1 MESCRAIHHRW
12 TLRGLVASYLDLA
25 LAYLFLCAASFAFF
39 VSKALSLVGISVP
52 CSCDLVLIDRR
63 HRKQQHQ
70 QQQQRSVGCLQ
81 RFLLDSTAGKIG
93 GVFDYFCVGD
103 CRDSRIGR
111 RDDVRFINHTDED
124 SRGSAASA
132 AGGQL
137 DLDRGE
143 ESCDSVSQPHPPRD
157 SKNLSLMSNLLVDR
171 GESSNYRD
179 EDFVDVK
186 GKAIVRQERPPNVLK
201 RRKRQKNISIK
212 ITSLCA
218 SSSSPVEVGRKGEVA
233 TATPLSVNDPV
244 SLVESTSNVV
254 PGTSFLLSGDQK
266 AIVEEISSTNPLQ
279 TVEKTLSYDIGRV
292 CVEEKNESDVTREL
306 KQALEE
312 EKSARAALC
321 LELEKERSAAASA
334 ADEAMAMIFRLQEE
348 KSAVQ
353 MEARQYKRIAEE
365 KSAYDEE
372 EKEILREIVVRR
384 EREKYVLQK
393 EVEAYQ
399 QMIAG
404 VDGAKQISGSNLST
418 EAEFIEDNTD
428 TSFGSF
434 DDTELIL
441 KTVYESIKKN
451 ERFRDEAQHVDAIEP
466 LVGSEQKSSTEFAN
480 ESTMSQEL
488 QFFSNVGDQHNT
500 EEQHSNLLNDRNDCH
515 VQEKGMLTMEKVPS
529 SIENNGAVY
538 ANGSSSP
545 RLIGTQ
551 HDDFHAPFIYLS
563 DKEDNAV
570 DMKFEVEVPSDDL
583 CMRPSL
589 HTDEVGSIS
598 SQVDTEASVLDVH
611 VIDDEIDMNRQG
623 DMGQLNLPQMA
634 LSRSHRYGVPK
645 ESSSE
650 SKVHCLIENLNTR
663 PKPLGTNIHR
673 SNSDVITVGQSVDVA
688 SNRVPRLDLRRIS
701 MPAINNERSK
711 LESEVEHL
719 RKKLKV
725 IQEGREKLNFS
736 VEKKEKEIYNLWQL
750 QELQKATKF

>member
-1 MESCRAIHHRW
+1 MEGCRVIHHRW

-52 CSCDLVLIDRR
+52 CSCGLDLIDRR
-63 HRKQQHQ
+63 HHQ
-70 QQQQRSVGCLQ
+70 QRHQQQRSVGCLQ
-81 RFLLDSTAGKIG
+81 RFLLDCTAGKIG
-93 GVFDYFCVGD
+93 GVFDSFCLGD
-103 CRDSRIGR
+103 CRDYRVGR

-124 SRGSAASA
+124 SEGSAASA
-132 AGGQL
+132 ARGKL

-143 ESCDSVSQPHPPRD
+143 ESCCSVSQPHCPRD
-157 SKNLSLMSNLLVDR
+157 STNLSLMNNLLVDR

-179 EDFVDVK
+179 KDFVDVK

-201 RRKRQKNISIK
+201 RRKRQKNNISIK
-212 ITSLCA
+212 TTSLSA
-218 SSSSPVEVGRKGEVA
+218 LPSSLLEVGRKGEVA
-233 TATPLSVNDPV
+233 TATPLTVNAPV
-244 SLVESTSNVV
+244 FVVESSSNVI
-254 PGTSFLLSGDQK
+254 PGTSFLLSGYQK
-266 AIVEEISSTNPLQ
+266 AIVEEINYTNPLQ
-279 TVEKTLSYDIGRV
+279 TMEKTLSNGIGRV
-292 CVEEKNESDVTREL
+292 RDEEKNECDVTREL

-312 EKSARAALC
+312 EKSTRAALC
-321 LELEKERSAAASA
+321 LELEKERNAAASA

-353 MEARQYKRIAEE
+353 MEARQYQRMAEE

-372 EKEILREIVVRR
+372 EKEILKEIIVRR
-384 EREKYVLQK
+384 EREKHVLQK

-399 QMIAG
+399 QMIVG
-404 VDGAKQISGSNLST
+404 VDSAKQISGSNLST
-418 EAEFIEDNTD
+418 EVELIEDNTG

-451 ERFRDEAQHVDAIEP
+451 ERCRDEVQHVDAIEP
-466 LVGSEQKSSTEFAN
+466 LVASVQKSSTEFVN
-480 ESTMSQEL
+480 ESAMSQEL
-488 QFFSNVGDQHNT
+488 HLLISADDQHNT
-500 EEQHSNLLNDRNDCH
+500 EEQCSNLLNDRNDCH
-515 VQEKGMLTMEKVPS
+515 VQEKGMLTMERVPS
-529 SIENNGAVY
+529 FIESNGAVY

-545 RLIGTQ
+545 RLIGTR
-551 HDDFHAPFIYLS
+551 H
-563 DKEDNAV
+563 KEDNAV

-583 CMRPSL
+583 CMGQSL

-598 SQVDTEASVLDVH
+598 SQVDTEASVFDVH

-623 DMGQLNLPQMA
+623 DMGQLNLPQTA
-634 LSRSHRYGVPK
+634 LGRSHRYGVPK
-645 ESSSE
+645 ESSSDI
-650 SKVHCLIENLNTR
+650 KVHCLIENLNTC

-673 SNSDVITVGQSVDVA
+673 SNSDVITVGQAVDVA
-688 SNRVPRLDLRRIS
+688 SNRVLRLDMRRIS

-711 LESEVEHL
+711 LENEVELL

-736 VEKKEKEIYNLWQL
+736 VEKKEK
-750 QELQKATKF
+750 